1 MACSGSSL
9 YLCHP
14 ANVRAC
20 HGLREEK
27 DSLAQLAAEK
37 ECEADAT
44 AEAAA
49 QLAEEADVAQKALFR
64 VSDSIL
70 RWRDQLSV
78 VSLTQET
85 YGQEPTAQEVLHV
98 IGDMDHEVQVSVLQ
112 ESALPADLKLKLVAK
127 RAELAA
133 KLEAEKEKAE
143 FDKACRAAAAAAVTS
158 SSSSSSAAAPPSF
171 QHRHVLD
178 APDKLVRLMAM
189 ASAARSAAL
198 ATDGSADKENVHGA
212 PQRTASGGVHPTGRP
227 LASVMPN
234 AARLVDDA
242 QQQGPRLGAKRGGSP
257 AAAKKRVPAGAIRAQ
272 PAPAAPPCEPPA
284 VSTAA
289 PERAVPSRLTLVELS
304 DDKSSIL
311 APGCDLTLPG
321 ELPGASSDA
330 WADEAPLSLVP
341 FLPSLKLSRAHTL
354 PKRNVQG
361 RRGGG
366 SVDRRT
372 ALTAAVAAFESE
384 EAVLV
389 PRLAL
394 R

>member
-1 MACSGSSL
+1 MLTRALPAPGS
-9 YLCHP
+9 
-14 ANVRAC
+14 
-20 HGLREEK
+20 REEK

-78 VSLTQET
+78 VSLNRET
-85 YGQEPTAQEVLHV
+85 YGQEPTAQEVLSV
-98 IGDMDHEVQVSVLQ
+98 VADMDHEVQVSVL
-112 ESALPADLKLKLVAK
+112 EEAALPADLQAKLVAK

-133 KLEAEKEKAE
+133 RLEVEKEKAE

-158 SSSSSSAAAPPSF
+158 SSSSAAACPPSF

-189 ASAARSAAL
+189 ASAARNAAPTT
-198 ATDGSADKENVHGA
+198 TDVSLDKENAHGPA
-212 PQRTASGGVHPTGRP
+212 RTASGGVHPTGRP
-227 LASVMPN
+227 LTSVMPN
-234 AARLVDDA
+234 AVRLVEEK
-242 QQQGPRLGAKRGGSP
+242 QPGPALGAKRGSP
-257 AAAKKRVPAGAIRAQ
+257 AATKKRAPVGATRATS
-272 PAPAAPPCEPPA
+272 APVAPPCEPPVA
-284 VSTAA
+284 VAAA
-289 PERAVPSRLTLVELS
+289 PAGPQRLTLVELS
-304 DDKSSIL
+304 DDNTSCLL

-321 ELPGASSDA
+321 ELPGASCDA

-354 PKRNVQG
+354 PKRSAQG
-361 RRGGG
+361 RRGC

-372 ALTAAVAAFESE
+372 ALTAAVAAFDAE

>member
-1 MACSGSSL
+1 MLASHAS
-9 YLCHP
+9 
-14 ANVRAC
+14 
-20 HGLREEK
+20 REEK

-112 ESALPADLKLKLVAK
+112 EAALPADLKLKLVTK

-133 KLEAEKEKAE
+133 KLDAEKEKAE
-143 FDKACRAAAAAAVTS
+143 FDKACRAAAVAAVTS
-158 SSSSSSAAAPPSF
+158 SNSSAAAAPPSF

-178 APDKLVRLMAM
+178 SPDKLVRLMAM
-189 ASAARSAAL
+189 ASAARSAAP
-198 ATDGSADKENVHGA
+198 APDGSSDKENVHGA
-212 PQRTASGGVHPTGRP
+212 PQRTASGGVHQTGRP

-234 AARLVDDA
+234 AARLVEEG

-257 AAAKKRVPAGAIRAQ
+257 AAAKKRAPADAIRAQ
-272 PAPAAPPCEPPA
+272 PAPAAPSCEPPA
-284 VSTAA
+284 APAAAA

-304 DDKSSIL
+304 DDTSSFL

-321 ELPGASSDA
+321 ELPGASADA